1 MAEILLSEAEKAF
14 IHHGVQ
20 VKHSCHD
27 LFNYIFFPASK
38 LILKKIQSRMI

>member
-20 VKHSCHD
+20 VGKLLYLSANILYKH
-27 LFNYIFFPASK
+27 L
-38 LILKKIQSRMI
+38 